1 MFIEDKNAGFEH
13 CLMVRTDRN
22 KRAKGTRK
30 IYAENTSLRLKII
43 NSDHSI
49 VMLKVLL
56 KT

>member
-22 KRAKGTRK
+22 KRAKELEQ

-43 NSDHSI
+43 NSDHS
-49 VMLKVLL
+49 
-56 KT
+56 